1 MKIGT
6 LTIEN
11 FKSIERL
18 QIDFGGDNAIIS
30 GQNGTGKTTVVDAV
44 TWLLANRMSDG
55 KTGEAQKY
63 QLSQPRKQ
71 YEQITNVEIIF
82 DNGLKLRREC
92 NGSSVFYVNDVPCNA
107 TEFKV
112 KTARLFNNAI
122 PALLLPFNFCRL
134 HYTERRNILMHLFAS
149 HIQFDMTGFA
159 EIAADLQTLTPSE
172 IIKRENQNLK
182 KIGKELITIPA
193 RISELQESFAT
204 YDLPAINAEIND
216 VKRKLAAQDEIIK
229 QCQAAFAGEK
239 ELRAIQNKL
248 ADLRA
253 EYRSNEIELNRL
265 RREYSELAQAQ
276 TGTCP
281 TCGNTIP
288 AEHLED
294 IQAKLAAVA
303 EQGAALAQR
312 QQLIKTQGEEL
323 QATKPQAVTADAA
336 DNLHAAFKKRD
347 ALQDRLGALKIQLAD
362 ATEKSKIQ
370 ARIEKLKARELELG
384 NAKNLCDKKIF
395 LAENYIRRKIEL
407 TEKAINEHFQF
418 VSFQMFEQYKTS
430 DGIRETCEP
439 LLNGVPYAA
448 LSKGEQLKAS
458 LDILQAL
465 QAAFKIELPVFIDDA
480 ESYTSNSFVDLPNQ
494 IILLKATEGVAK
506 LQIEVAAKNFE
517 RKTA

>member
-1 MKIGT
+1 MKIDT

-11 FKSIERL
+11 FKSIEHL
-18 QIDFGGDNAIIS
+18 QIDFGGGNAIIS

-55 KTGEAQKY
+55 KTGETRKFQTY
-63 QLSQPRKQ
+63 QTYQNRKQ

-107 TEFKV
+107 TEFKG

-276 TGTCP
+276 TGICP
-281 TCGNTIP
+281 TCGNAVPAVHLDTI
-288 AEHLED
+288 
-294 IQAKLAAVA
+294 QTKLVAVA
-303 EQGAALAQR
+303 EQGAALAQK
-312 QQLIKTQGEEL
+312 QELIKNNADGIISKLPAEKANT
-323 QATKPQAVTADAA
+323 DAA
-336 DNLHAAFKKRD
+336 DNLHAALIKRD
-347 ALQDRLGALKIQLAD
+347 QLKDRSTELKLQLAES
-362 ATEKSKIQ
+362 AEQSKNQ
-370 ARIEKLKARELELG
+370 ARIKKLKARELELG

-395 LAENYIRRKIEL
+395 LAEKYIFSVR
-407 TEKAINEHFQF
+407 F
-418 VSFQMFEQYKTS
+418 
-430 DGIRETCEP
+430 
-439 LLNGVPYAA
+439 
-448 LSKGEQLKAS
+448 
-458 LDILQAL
+458 
-465 QAAFKIELPVFIDDA
+465 
-480 ESYTSNSFVDLPNQ
+480 LPN
-494 IILLKATEGVAK
+494 V
-506 LQIEVAAKNFE
+506 
-517 RKTA
+517 